1 MADDAITNATVMEV
15 NSTIHA
21 STTLE
26 INIIT
31 VFIKL
36 NCATAIAF
44 LPFDNRPAIEKN
56 IGAKAE
62 QPRPAKKNPMKANIN
77 AKFLLLSTTN
87 NDDDAIAVKPIPP
100 INPPVLIQN
109 CSLW

>member
-1 MADDAITNATVMEV
+1 MAQDAITNATVIEV
-15 NSTIHA
+15 NSTIQA

-31 VFIKL
+31 VLIKL

-56 IGAKAE
+56 TGANAE
-62 QPRPAKKNPMKANIN
+62 QPRPAKKNPRNANAN
-77 AKFLLLSTTN
+77 AK
-87 NDDDAIAVKPIPP
+87 
-100 INPPVLIQN
+100 
-109 CSLW
+109 SL

>member
-1 MADDAITNATVMEV
+1 MAEDAITNATVIEV
-15 NSTIHA
+15 NSTTQA

-31 VFIKL
+31 VLIKL

-62 QPRPAKKNPMKANIN
+62 QPRPAKKNPKNANAK
-77 AKFLLLSTTN
+77 AKFL
-87 NDDDAIAVKPIPP
+87 
-100 INPPVLIQN
+100 
-109 CSLW
+109 

>member
-1 MADDAITNATVMEV
+1 MAQDAITNATVIEV
-15 NSTIHA
+15 NSTTQA

-31 VFIKL
+31 TLTKL
-36 NCATAIAF
+36 NWATAIAF

-62 QPRPAKKNPMKANIN
+62 QPSPAKKKPRKANAN

-87 NDDDAIAVKPIPP
+87 NDDEAIAVKPIPP
-100 INPPVLIQN
+100 VNPPVLIQN
-109 CSLW
+109 CSL

>member
-1 MADDAITNATVMEV
+1 MAQDAITNATVIEV
-15 NSTIHA
+15 NSTTQA

-31 VFIKL
+31 TLMKL

-62 QPRPAKKNPMKANIN
+62 QPSPAKKNPIKANAN

-87 NDDDAIAVKPIPP
+87 SDDEAIAVKPIPP
-100 INPPVLIQN
+100 VNPPALIQN
-109 CSLW
+109 CSL